1 MPKTAILQFSLPVVQ
16 SPLPPFMESSFAGLP
31 IRAPSRVYPTL
42 GFILA
47 LGALPPSPS
56 LPPLILLLAVLRLHV
71 FTAIPRSNWSSGL
84 LQGGAISLAITLVH
98 AKSSL
103 HALSSTPS
111 ISFII
116 LIFLSATTTAIAGS
130 ALAVGYFVERARL
143 TAATVTVFPAV
154 WATAWALVEYLSPIG
169 QLATWSPV
177 VQLGGYAWLQSIGGQ
192 VAINWVVAAWSVVIA
207 DAAGAW
213 MVGSSEGS
221 EKDTSAP
228 DNRLIDDDTRSDPSS
243 AVIANGTRTTAE
255 TNSTTTTTVDR
266 TRLILMLVLLALAV
280 PSYFISDLPSHV
292 AAPDVTPFGVACAL
306 PYPMRNGKYLG
317 PPKLYD
323 YISESR
329 KLQGQANVVLW
340 PESAVHFGSHNEREE
355 AFAKIRETI
364 NRGVYYGVGFD
375 EDVDVDSQDGV
386 WKVGMKRNG
395 LVLVGFEGV
404 VYEYYKR
411 HLVPSK
417 RGLRPCFPK
426 PDSLSFISRIL
437 VAESFS
443 MAPSNETPSIF
454 TMQLAHPSNYT
465 APTWAPG
472 PNHTRP
478 VDLTASICLDFAT
491 ASSFA
496 GLPSR
501 PALVLAPARTW
512 HTSIGLAMWD
522 QARARAEEL
531 GSIVL
536 WCDGGEGGVS
546 GVAGRGMHAFRQV
559 GPRSWAQTVSIPWP
573 YDPTR
578 TVFAVAGT
586 WAAVGAVWVVA
597 GLGFVAR
604 RAVND
609 LGDREG
615 GARRAWEVRAMT
627 MIQAVREGLANFG
640 RRARRGEEEPLLG

>member
-1 MPKTAILQFSLPVVQ
+1 
-16 SPLPPFMESSFAGLP
+16 MESSLVGLP

-47 LGALPPSPS
+47 LGALSPSPS

-71 FTAIPRSNWSSGL
+71 FTALPRSNWTSGL
-84 LQGGAISLAITLVH
+84 LQGGAISLAITVVH
-98 AKSSL
+98 VRSSL

-111 ISFII
+111 ISFIV

-130 ALAVGYFVERARL
+130 ALAVGYFVERAKL

-154 WATAWALVEYLSPIG
+154 WATTWALVEYLSPIG

-213 MVGSSEGS
+213 MVGSSEES
-221 EKDTSAP
+221 EKDTTPAP
-228 DNRLIDDDTRSDPSS
+228 DSRLIDDDAHPDPSS
-243 AVIANGTRTTAE
+243 VLIANGARTAAQTS
-255 TNSTTTTTVDR
+255 STTTTTVDK
-266 TRLILMLVLLALAV
+266 TRLILLLVLLALAV

-292 AAPDVTPFGVACAL
+292 AALDVTPFGVACAL

-317 PPKLYD
+317 PPKLND

-340 PESAVHFGSHNEREE
+340 PESAVNFKSRNEREE

-375 EDVDVDSQDGV
+375 EDVDEDSPDGV

-411 HLVPSK
+411 HLVP
-417 RGLRPCFPK
+417 
-426 PDSLSFISRIL
+426 I
-437 VAESFS
+437 AESFS
-443 MAPSNETPSIF
+443 MTPSNETPSIF
-454 TMQLAHPSNYT
+454 TMQLTHPSNYT
-465 APTWAPG
+465 APTWAPA

-491 ASSFA
+491 ASAFA

-512 HTSIGLAMWD
+512 HTSVGLAMWD

-531 GSIVL
+531 GSVVL

-578 TVFAVAGT
+578 TVFAAAGT
-586 WAAVGAVWVVA
+586 WAAVGAVWAIA
-597 GLGFVAR
+597 GMGFVAR
-604 RAVND
+604 RAVNNF
-609 LGDREG
+609 GDREG
-615 GARRAWEVRAMT
+615 GAGRAWVVRAMT
-627 MIQAVREGLANFG
+627 MIQAVREALASFG
-640 RRARRGEEEPLLG
+640 RRERRGEDQPLLG